1 LTQIIA
7 PARGTRLDER
17 GPWRMLEVAMRKFVS
32 RGAIFL
38 VSLIMIGGA
47 GFGSGAEPM
56 VGSPAE
62 GLKFARDNCAECHH
76 VGPKEPLVVFSPAS
90 PFSKIAADPK
100 TTRFFLRSSHIDMP
114 NFILTEEQTDDL
126 VAYILSLK

>member
-1 LTQIIA
+1 
-7 PARGTRLDER
+7 
-17 GPWRMLEVAMRKFVS
+17 MRKFGS
-32 RGAIFL
+32 RGGVFL
-38 VSLIMIGGA
+38 ASLIMIGGA
-47 GFGSGAEPM
+47 GTGSGAEPM

-76 VGPKEPLVVFSPAS
+76 VEPKEPLIVFSPAP
-90 PFSKIAADPK
+90 PFIKVAADPK
-100 TTRFFLRSSHIDMP
+100 TTELSLRVFLLSSHIDMP

>member
-1 LTQIIA
+1 MLRLGEPPHWFHYRILAIVT
-7 PARGTRLDER
+7 GTVAVACMGRI
-17 GPWRMLEVAMRKFVS
+17 GWRR
-32 RGAIFL
+32 
-38 VSLIMIGGA
+38 
-47 GFGSGAEPM
+47 
-56 VGSPAE
+56 SPAE

-100 TTRFFLRSSHIDMP
+100 TTELSLRFFLRSSHIDMP